1 MTKIQ
6 TLNTWRNLP
15 FISGL
20 LALFLPVAY
29 IEWQVLRYTGGVFMY
44 PLDDPFIH
52 MQVARNVAL
61 DGTWGINP
69 GEFGSASS
77 SILYTLLLTVLF
89 KICTVQV
96 IIPFLINCVAAIV
109 LLWVVQQWMAKQL
122 VSVAAQTLVLLL
134 AVVLGPLPAL
144 VISGMEHVLQL
155 LFCFLF
161 LTDSARWLE
170 EDVAL
175 DGKKNPPLP
184 WQLLL
189 WAILVTATRYE
200 GVFLVAIVCFFI
212 LLKRRVV
219 QAVLLGLVAL
229 LPLILFGIYSTC
241 QGSYFLP
248 NSVLVKAET
257 APLSQ
262 GNFFPYIGN
271 LLINKLTVVNT
282 DSMPVGAPR
291 PGISLL
297 ATQRLLILLPLLF
310 LLFRKQLAERPAF
323 RFLILTLIACTI
335 AHLCFAATGWFY
347 RYEAYLVTLSILAGG
362 TFLAAGKVVPDSK
375 GAWFKPVLAVLLF
388 ALFFPFLLRSAASFT
403 KAKQAC
409 INIYEQQYQVANFLR
424 RYFNRE
430 HVAANDIGAM
440 SFYTEVNMLDLW
452 GLGNIEVARSKK
464 GGYWTPGFLDSLA
477 RKRKTKF
484 AVVYDEWFAPELLS
498 GWKKAGSWTILNNVI
513 CGGETVSFYITDPAC
528 EQQLRKAL
536 EEHKA
541 ALPPTVTTQ
550 TY

>member
-1 MTKIQ
+1 MTKIR
-6 TLNTWRNLP
+6 TLNVWRNLP

-29 IEWQVLRYTGGVFMY
+29 TELQVLRYTGGIFMY

-89 KICTVQV
+89 KIFSVQT
-96 IIPFLINCVAAIV
+96 IIPFLINCAGAIA
-109 LLWVVQQWMAKQL
+109 LLWVAQQWMSKQRI
-122 VSVAAQTLVLLL
+122 SVTAQTLVLLL
-134 AVVLGPLPAL
+134 AVILGPLPAL
-144 VISGMEHVLQL
+144 VISGMEHVLQV

-161 LTDSARWLE
+161 LTSTARWLE
-170 EDVAL
+170 EDK
-175 DGKKNPPLP
+175 GESKNRFNLP
-184 WQLLL
+184 WQLLVL
-189 WAILVTATRYE
+189 AMLVTATRYE
-200 GVFLVAIVCFFI
+200 GVFLVAIACFFI
-212 LLKRRVV
+212 LLKRRVS
-219 QAVLLGLVAL
+219 QALLLGMVAL
-229 LPLILFGIYSTC
+229 IPLILFGIYSTH

-257 APLSQ
+257 TPLSF

-282 DSMPVGAPR
+282 DSVPIGAPR

-297 ATQRLLILLPLLF
+297 ATQRLLLLLPLLF
-310 LLFRKQLAERPAF
+310 LLFRKQLAQHIAF
-323 RFLILTLIACTI
+323 RFLILTLIACTLT
-335 AHLCFAATGWFY
+335 HLCFAATGWFY
-347 RYEAYLVTLSILAGG
+347 RYEAYLITLSILVGG
-362 TFLAAGKVVPDSK
+362 TFVAGNKAALDGKGPWV
-375 GAWFKPVLAVLLF
+375 KPVFAVLLF

-409 INIYEQQYQVANFLR
+409 INIYEQQYQVAAFLR
-424 RYFNRE
+424 KYFNRE

-452 GLGNIEVARSKK
+452 GLGNIDVARSKK
-464 GGYWTPGFLDSLA
+464 GGYWTPTFLDSLA
-477 RKRKTKF
+477 KERKTKI
-484 AVVYDEWFAPELLS
+484 AVVYDEWFSPELLAR
-498 GWKKAGSWTILNNVI
+498 WKKAGAWTISNNVI
-513 CGGETVSFYITDPAC
+513 CGGETVSFYVVDSTG
-528 EQQLRKAL
+528 EQQLKKAL
-536 EEHKA
+536 EAHKA
-541 ALPPTVTTQ
+541 ALPATVTTQ